1 MAIRSKAQQAA
12 LLASPDDTEQQF
24 YEALQQGDLERL
36 MDVWADEEEIAVIHP
51 GGPRIV
57 GHSAIRTVFAALFE
71 QGRSVNA
78 APESVRRLRVGDT
91 AIHHVLERVVVPG
104 PQGTQHAWVIATN
117 VYLNTARGWRL
128 VLHHASPGTGHDV
141 HEAAE
146 EPTTLH

>member
-1 MAIRSKAQQAA
+1 VATRSKAETAA

-24 YEALQQGDLERL
+24 YEALQHGDLERL

-57 GHSAIRTVFAALFE
+57 GPGAIRAAFAALFE

-78 APESVRRLRVGDT
+78 TPETVRRLRAGDT
-91 AIHHVLERVVVPG
+91 AIHHVLERVLVPG
-104 PQGTQHAWVIATN
+104 PQGARHAWVIATN
-117 VYLNTARGWRL
+117 VYLNTSRGWRL
-128 VLHHASPGTGHDV
+128 VLHHASPGSGQDV
-141 HEAAE
+141 QDVAE